1 MKIFIVGGGFAG
13 INAAKNLSKKLST
26 SHEIYLIDKKEYTTM
41 LPNLPEVAS
50 GRLESRDVTENIIN
64 LIPQSV
70 KFIKEEILEINFN
83 EKTIKTNENE
93 YKYDYLILATG
104 STRNLFDFN
113 QSLDKVNV
121 LDSLEEAEN
130 IKVKFSE
137 YLDTAAE
144 ATLVVSGAG
153 FTGLELACNLY
164 DLSKRKGKNLKVIF
178 VERSNRILP
187 MLSEKLSSHV
197 IDKLNELKCK
207 IYTNNQIVAF
217 DGKDIT
223 LKNNEVI
230 KDVFFCWCSGV
241 KSALRPS
248 GEYKRLP
255 DGRIIVDEFLSI
267 PEYPEVYA
275 VGDAAAIKDKNNN
288 FLRRAVTFAQM
299 SGRHGAKNIAAVINK
314 KQRKPFNPIDL
325 GWIIPIYISSIGA
338 VLGKEIKGRKGIF
351 MHYILCGIKNYNF
364 RNFWSELKAAFKYP
378 FAKP

>member
-50 GRLESRDVTENIIN
+50 GRLESSDVRENIIN
-64 LIPQSV
+64 LLPQSV
-70 KFIKEEILEINFN
+70 KFIKEEIIEINFD
-83 EKTIKTNENE
+83 EKTINTNENE

-104 STRNLFDFN
+104 STTNLFGFN
-113 QSLDKVNV
+113 QNLDKVNA
-121 LDSLEEAEN
+121 LDSLEAAEN
-130 IKVKFSE
+130 IKMKFSE
-137 YLDTAAE
+137 YLDNVVE
-144 ATLVVSGAG
+144 GTLVVSGAG
-153 FTGLELACNLY
+153 FTGMELACNLY
-164 DLSKRKGKNLKVIF
+164 DLSKRKGKDLNVIF
-178 VERSNRILP
+178 VERANRILP
-187 MLSEKLSSHV
+187 MLSEKLCSHV
-197 IDKLNELKCK
+197 IEKLNELKFK
-207 IYTNNQIVAF
+207 IYTDNQIMTF

-241 KSALRPS
+241 KSALKPS
-248 GEYKRLP
+248 GEYKTLP

-267 PEYPEVYA
+267 PEYPEVYV
-275 VGDAAAIKDKNNN
+275 VGDAAAIKDKKNN

-314 KQRKPFNPIDL
+314 NQRKPFKPIDL

-338 VLGKEIKGRKGIF
+338 VLGKDIKGRKGIF
-351 MHYILCGIKNYNF
+351 MHYVLCGIKNYNF

-378 FAKP
+378 FVKP